1 MGGFAFLVGE
11 EIGVGTLEIVDVAV
25 IEVPDARGDFVEK
38 VVVVGRDIREEFPMS
53 KLDDAVKRYKE
64 LLRKQGYHP

>member
-1 MGGFAFLVGE
+1 MKNNHNHPAMYAHGSGE
-11 EIGVGTLEIVDVAV
+11 G
-25 IEVPDARGDFVEK
+25 EK